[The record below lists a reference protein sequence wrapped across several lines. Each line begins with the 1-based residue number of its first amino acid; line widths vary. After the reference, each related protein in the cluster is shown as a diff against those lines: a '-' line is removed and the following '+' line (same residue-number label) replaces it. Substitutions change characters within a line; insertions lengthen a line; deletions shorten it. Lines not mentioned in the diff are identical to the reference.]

1 MLLESRKRVEPT
13 CAKTTVD
20 ANPDAEKSNTLV
32 RDMTKD
38 KQKIKKTIVEGLQ

>member
-1 MLLESRKRVEPT
+1 MSIAAAVVRSRKRVKPT

-32 RDMTKD
+32 RDMMIR
-38 KQKIKKTIVEGLQ
+38 IKR